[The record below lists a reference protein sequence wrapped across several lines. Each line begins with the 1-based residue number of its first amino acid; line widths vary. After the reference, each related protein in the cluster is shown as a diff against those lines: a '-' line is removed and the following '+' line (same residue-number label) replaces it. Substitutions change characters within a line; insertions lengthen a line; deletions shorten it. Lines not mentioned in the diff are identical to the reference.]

1 VTSIG
6 RPTPPSRLPGQA
18 MAKAMKAEANPAS
31 TKPHKTSEDYTASP
45 QHYID
50 Q

>member
-1 VTSIG
+1 
-6 RPTPPSRLPGQA
+6 

-31 TKPHKTSEDYTASP
+31 TKAHKTSEDYTASP